1 MAKKMTLNFEEA
13 LARLEEIVSALE
25 RGDAP
30 LEESL
35 RLFEEGSGLMKQ
47 CTELLN
53 KAEQKVRKLTVTAEG
68 ELVEVPFE
76 GEN

>member
-1 MAKKMTLNFEEA
+1 MAKKTNVNFEEA

>member
-76 GEN
+76 EEN